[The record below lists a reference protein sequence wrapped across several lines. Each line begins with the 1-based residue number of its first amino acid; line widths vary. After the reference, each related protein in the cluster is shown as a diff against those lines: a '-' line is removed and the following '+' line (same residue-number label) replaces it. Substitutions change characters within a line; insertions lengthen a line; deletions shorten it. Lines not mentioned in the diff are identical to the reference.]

1 MRGELNYVKYI
12 RVVDNFSLWSD
23 FTGQIFTGELSS
35 MNLVVA
41 LRQGVLLVL
50 KTMFSIMT
58 FFLQIVEK
66 IFTDF
71 ADNTILYF

>member
-1 MRGELNYVKYI
+1 MRDELNYVKYI
-12 RVVDNFSLWSD
+12 RAVDNFSLWSD